1 MLTKNDIE
9 KLRQEIKS
17 DIIEVVD
24 NRIAPLQSELGS
36 LKNEFR
42 SLKDEFRSLKDE
54 LVKLTNKVNKLEQ
67 KLDVL
72 TEIVLVM
79 GQQLDTEIKIRSY
92 ILEKF
97 GIQIMEIKKFL
108 NIA

>member
-1 MLTKNDIE
+1 LLTKNDIE